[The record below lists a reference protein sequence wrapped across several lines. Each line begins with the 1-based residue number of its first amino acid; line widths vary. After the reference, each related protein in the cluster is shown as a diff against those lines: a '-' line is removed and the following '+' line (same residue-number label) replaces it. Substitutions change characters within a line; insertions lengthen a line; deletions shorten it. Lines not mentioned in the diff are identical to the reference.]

1 MSRDDMAWGVDPYK
15 GLARRVGREEA
26 TPQLGLFGEPRP
38 TPPFVPTS
46 DTSRGAADRIEPVTG
61 KLRLLVFQSILQSP
75 HGRTDDE
82 IEVLLDMRH
91 QTASARRRELVQQG
105 KVEDSGLTR
114 KTRSG
119 SPATVWVAR
128 RSE

>member
-1 MSRDDMAWGVDPYK
+1 MDWMDYGGYSGRKKRPT
-15 GLARRVGREEA
+15 RRVGREDA
-26 TPQLGLFGEPRP
+26 TPQLGLFAEPQP
-38 TPPFVPTS
+38 TAPFVPFS
-46 DTSRGAADRIEPVTG
+46 DTSREAARRIEPVTG
-61 KLRLLVFQSILQSP
+61 TLRLLVFRSILDSP

-105 KVEDSGLTR
+105 KVKDSGLTR

-119 SPATVWVAR
+119 TPATVWVVT
-128 RSE
+128 EGL